1 MTEVRG
7 APAAETPRLSAA
19 RLTSYETIVSV
30 YKLCTLYGIWVAL
43 GTYYM

>member
-7 APAAETPRLSAA
+7 ASGPECST
-19 RLTSYETIVSV
+19 TYETNVSV